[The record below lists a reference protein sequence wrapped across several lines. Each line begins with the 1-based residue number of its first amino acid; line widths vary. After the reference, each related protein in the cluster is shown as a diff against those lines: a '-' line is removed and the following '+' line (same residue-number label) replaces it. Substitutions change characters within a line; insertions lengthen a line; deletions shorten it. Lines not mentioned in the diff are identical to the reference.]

1 MNRLKNKLW
10 IESGS
15 PIRNEL
21 NKKNTS
27 IKFSKVRAIII
38 DHVNT
43 EKWSPLYTTVEH
55 NISDALRDE
64 MWND

>member
-10 IESGS
+10 RESGL
-15 PIRNEL
+15 PVRNEL
-21 NKKNTS
+21 DINTT

-64 MWND
+64 MWK

>member
-10 IESGS
+10 RESGL

-21 NKKNTS
+21 VINTT
-27 IKFSKVRAIII
+27 IKFDKVRAIMI

-55 NISDALRDE
+55 NISDALNNE
-64 MWND
+64 I

>member
-1 MNRLKNKLW
+1 MNRLKNKIW

-27 IKFSKVRAIII
+27 IKFSEVRTVMI
-38 DHVNT
+38 DHVNL
-43 EKWSPLYTTVEH
+43 EKWNPLYTTVEH
-55 NISDALRDE
+55 NISDALNNE
-64 MWND
+64 I